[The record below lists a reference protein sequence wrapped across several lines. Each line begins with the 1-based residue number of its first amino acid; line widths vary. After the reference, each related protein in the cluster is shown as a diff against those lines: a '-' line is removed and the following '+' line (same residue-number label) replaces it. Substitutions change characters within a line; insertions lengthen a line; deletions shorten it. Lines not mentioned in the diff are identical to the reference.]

1 MTEASRSGL
10 GPTQRSLWDKTAV
23 PGPDLPTLAGPIE
36 AEVAIVGGGY
46 AGLSTALH
54 LAERGIATVL
64 LEASAPGAGASGRNG
79 GQVIPGLRHFCEDL
93 TAVYGEE
100 LGRRLHAWGASTAD
114 TAFGLIE
121 RHGLRC
127 DAQRS
132 GWINAASGE
141 VETALV
147 RRRAAAWGATGAP
160 VRMLDRSEFAALTG
174 SRAYETG
181 LIDMRGGS
189 VQPLSLARELARVAQ
204 AAGAS
209 IFARSPATG
218 IVRDGTGW
226 SVTTPEGR
234 VSARRLL
241 LATNAMAGPVWP
253 RLAEAFLPVW
263 SFQVATDP
271 LAAGHGVLPTGAVV
285 SDMRRV
291 LRYFRRDRDGRLV
304 VGGKGT
310 IGAPRGPSSFGGP
323 RRMLARLYPDLPD
336 RTPAYYWG
344 GQVAVTLDRL
354 PRLVTLDEGVFATLA
369 CNGKGVAWN
378 VALGPVL
385 ADALTGADPRSLPL
399 PPARPLDPIPFHG
412 LKKVY
417 AAAGSA
423 WLRLQDVLD
432 VNTSRA
438 A

>member
-1 MTEASRSGL
+1 M
-10 GPTQRSLWDKTAV
+10 
-23 PGPDLPTLAGPIE
+23 LAGPIE

-54 LAERGIATVL
+54 LAERGVATVL
-64 LEASAPGAGASGRNG
+64 LEASEPGAGASGRNG
-79 GQVIPGLRHFCEDL
+79 GQVIPGLRHFRGDL
-93 TAVYGEE
+93 TAVYGGD
-100 LGRRLHAWGASTAD
+100 LGGRLYAWGAASAE
-114 TAFGLIE
+114 TAFGLIR
-121 RHGLRC
+121 RHGLDC
-127 DAQRS
+127 DARQS
-132 GWINAASGE
+132 GWINAASGD
-141 VETALV
+141 VEGTLV
-147 RRRAAAWGATGAP
+147 RRRAEAWQETGAP
-160 VRMLDRSEFAALTG
+160 VRMLDAAELVGLTG
-174 SRAYETG
+174 SQAYDTG

-218 IVRDGTGW
+218 IAREGAGW
-226 SVTTPEGR
+226 SVTTPGGR
-234 VSARRLL
+234 VDARRLL

-253 RLAEAFLPVW
+253 GLAEAFLPVW

-271 LAAGHGVLPTGAVV
+271 LPAGHGILPTGAVV

-310 IGAPRGPSSFGGP
+310 SGAPRGPSSFGGP
-323 RRMLARLYPDLPD
+323 RRTLARLYPDLPD
-336 RTPAYYWG
+336 RPPAYYWG
-344 GQVAVTLDRL
+344 GEVAVTLDRL
-354 PRLVTLDEGVFATLA
+354 PRLATLDEGVFATLA

-399 PPARPLDPIPFHG
+399 PPARPLDPIPFHA

-423 WLRLQDVLD
+423 WLRLQDALD
-432 VNTSRA
+432 INTSRA